1 MQDCS
6 CSFIKQMKTQL
17 TKRSVKGYGW
27 VPDLPDKRDF
37 YLSARYTK
45 GALPKSVD
53 LSDNAPSKV
62 YDQGNLGS
70 CTGNAIAAA
79 IEFDLKKQGLEVF
92 TPSRLFIYYNERV
105 IEGSVG
111 EDAGA
116 MIRDGIKSVRSLGAP
131 PESIWPYSVG
141 KFADKPGKDA
151 YKEAKLHQALSYM
164 RVKQT
169 ESQMKSCLASGLPF
183 TLGFA
188 VYDSFES
195 DEVARTGTVNMPASN
210 EALLGGH
217 AVLCIGYD
225 DATQRFLIRNS
236 WGPSWGNNGNFTLPY
251 EYLLNADLADD
262 FWAIKVV
269 EGVAIMGGK
278 TV

>member
-1 MQDCS
+1 MS
-6 CSFIKQMKTQL
+6 ENKARI
-17 TKRSVKGYGW
+17 TKRSIKGYGW

-45 GALPKSVD
+45 GPLPKSVD
-53 LSDNAPSKV
+53 LTDNAPAKV

-105 IEGSVG
+105 IEHSVD

-131 PESIWPYSVG
+131 PETVWPYVVG
-141 KFADKPGKDA
+141 RFTDKPTKSV

-183 TLGFA
+183 TVGFS

-195 DEVARTGTVNMPASN
+195 DEVARTGTANMPASN

-225 DATQRFLIRNS
+225 DATQRFLLRNS
-236 WGPSWGNNGNFTLPY
+236 WGSDWGDKGNFTLPY
-251 EYLLNADLADD
+251 EYLLSQDLSDD
-262 FWAIKVV
+262 FWAIKIV
-269 EGVAIMGGK
+269 EGKPAI
-278 TV
+278 

>member
-1 MQDCS
+1 
-6 CSFIKQMKTQL
+6 MKTQL

-105 IEGSVG
+105 IEHSVS

>member
-6 CSFIKQMKTQL
+6 CSFIRQMKTQL

-27 VPDLPDKRDF
+27 VPDIPDKRDF

-45 GALPKSVD
+45 GPLPKSVD

-79 IEFDLKKQGLEVF
+79 IEFDLKKQRLNVF

-105 IEGSVG
+105 IEHSVD

-131 PESIWPYSVG
+131 PETIWPYSVG
-141 KFADKPGKDA
+141 KFTDKPPKSA
-151 YKEAKLHQALSYM
+151 YSEAKLHQALSYM

-183 TLGFA
+183 VIGFS

-195 DEVARTGTVNMPASN
+195 DEVARTGNANMPASN

-225 DATQRFLIRNS
+225 DATQRFTLRNS
-236 WGPSWGNNGNFTLPY
+236 WGSDWGNNGNFTLPY
-251 EYLLNADLADD
+251 EYLLSPDLSDD

-269 EGVAIMGGK
+269 EGAKPAV
-278 TV
+278 

>member
-27 VPDLPDKRDF
+27 VPDIPDKRDF

-131 PESIWPYSVG
+131 PEAIWPYSVG
-141 KFADKPGKDA
+141 KFADKPGKNA

-195 DEVARTGTVNMPASN
+195 DEVAKTGTVNMPASN

-269 EGVAIMGGK
+269 EGKAASV
-278 TV
+278 

>member
-27 VPDLPDKRDF
+27 VPDIPDKRDF

-79 IEFDLKKQGLEVF
+79 IEFDLKKQGLNVF

-131 PESIWPYSVG
+131 PESIWPYSIG
-141 KFADKPGKDA
+141 KFADKPGKNA

-236 WGPSWGNNGNFTLPY
+236 WGPSWGNKGNFTLPY

-269 EGVAIMGGK
+269 EGKAASV
-278 TV
+278 

>member
-105 IEGSVG
+105 IEHSVS

>member
-105 IEGSVG
+105 IEHSVS

-131 PESIWPYSVG
+131 PETIWPYSVS

-269 EGVAIMGGK
+269 EGKAASV
-278 TV
+278 